1 MAASYRD
8 PPPQPQEDAYRA
20 VWKGAVGEDE
30 KRAIELASTRKGAFV
45 EELWAQRQREHA
57 DRLVQIRRQTGNK
70 WIRDMLQKGFDG
82 GGDDCWGFV
91 CFRTGGYDDGDGG
104 GRAKARGS
112 REGSESAWEQFQKY
126 YWQTAETVL
135 LEWGS
140 GDRVEAGEVHW
151 CRAYA

>member
-1 MAASYRD
+1 M
-8 PPPQPQEDAYRA
+8 
-20 VWKGAVGEDE
+20 GEDE